1 MIARVTTTNLP
12 VVIVGAGQSGLAA
25 AKAVRDAGLRPL
37 VLEAGDRTAGS
48 WPHYYDSLKAF
59 SPNRFNNL
67 AGLAFGGEPDAYPT
81 GDEVAA
87 YLERFAAG
95 LDVEIRT
102 GTRVTDV
109 SVDSGRYLVNTADG
123 DTVAA
128 AGLVAASG
136 SFANP
141 YVPDLTRAGR
151 FGGKLLHVADYR
163 EPIPYKGQ
171 RVIVVGA
178 GNSAVQVAVELAT
191 VATVTLASHYMPQ
204 IVPQLVNG
212 RDVHYLLTDRFDD
225 LPPAWLA
232 RLLTGKMV
240 SDLGGYQDA
249 FDNGLLDRCDMFTS
263 LYTAGVVWADGSRE
277 PVDAIILATGYRPSL
292 GYLKSLGALD
302 EHGMPLHSQGV
313 SLTHPGLVYLGVEY
327 QRNFA
332 SNTLRGVAADAAH
345 VTPALVAYSTGAHL
359 PFTQ

>member
-1 MIARVTTTNLP
+1 MNTTSLP

-25 AKAVRDAGLRPL
+25 AHAVRDTGLTPL
-37 VLEAGDRTAGS
+37 VLEAGDRAAGS

-67 AGLAFGGEPDAYPT
+67 AGITFGGEPDAYPT
-81 GDEVAA
+81 RDEVAA
-87 YLERFAAG
+87 YLERFTES
-95 LDVEIRT
+95 LSVEIRT
-102 GTRVTDV
+102 GTRVTAV
-109 SVDSGRYLVNTADG
+109 SSESGRYLVATANG
-123 DTVAA
+123 DTVEAS
-128 AGLVAASG
+128 GLVAATG

-141 YVPDLTRAGR
+141 HFPDFDGTDR
-151 FGGKLLHVADYR
+151 FGGELLHVADYR
-163 EPIPYKGQ
+163 EPSPYKRK

-178 GNSAVQVAVELAT
+178 GDSAVQVAVELAH
-191 VATVTLASHYMPQ
+191 VATVTLASHQMPTL
-204 IVPQLVNG
+204 VPQLFNG
-212 RDVHYLLTDRFDD
+212 RDVHYLLTDRFDE

-240 SDLGGYQDA
+240 MDTGGYQDA
-249 FDNGLLDRCDMFTS
+249 FDTGLLDRRDMFTG
-263 LYTAGVVWADGSRE
+263 LTETGVVWPDGGHD

-302 EHGMPLHSQGV
+302 DHGMPLHSQGV
-313 SLTHPGLVYLGVEY
+313 SLTHPGLVFLGVEY

-345 VTPALVAYSTGAHL
+345 VTPALIAYAAGAHL

>member
-1 MIARVTTTNLP
+1 MIARVNTTSLP

-25 AKAVRDAGLRPL
+25 AKAVRDAGLTPL
-37 VLEAGDRTAGS
+37 VLEAGDRAAGS

-67 AGLAFGGEPDAYPT
+67 AGLPFGGEPDAYPT
-81 GDEVAA
+81 RDEVAT

-102 GTRVTDV
+102 GARVADV
-109 SVDSGRYLVNTADG
+109 SVESGRYLVNTADG
-123 DTVAA
+123 ATVEAS
-128 AGLVAASG
+128 GLVAASG

-141 YVPDLTRAGR
+141 YVPDLDGSERYT
-151 FGGKLLHVADYR
+151 GKLLHVADYR
-163 EPIPYKGQ
+163 EPSPYRDQ

-178 GNSAVQVAVELAT
+178 GNSAIQVAVELAH

-204 IVPQLVNG
+204 IVPQLING

-225 LPPAWLA
+225 LPPSWLA
-232 RLLTGKMV
+232 RLLTGTMV
-240 SDLGGYQDA
+240 MDTGGYQDA
-249 FDNGLLDRCDMFTS
+249 FDTGLLDRRDMFTG
-263 LYTAGVVWADGSRE
+263 LTEDGAVWADGSRE
-277 PVDAIILATGYRPSL
+277 PVDTIILATGYRPNL

-302 EHGMPLHSQGV
+302 EHGMPQHSQGV
-313 SLTHPGLVYLGVEY
+313 SLTHPGLVYLGVEF

-332 SNTLRGVAADAAH
+332 SNTLRGVANDAAH
-345 VTPALVAYSTGAHL
+345 VTPALTAYASGAHL
-359 PFTQ
+359 PFVQ

>member
-1 MIARVTTTNLP
+1 MNTDTPP

-25 AKAVRDAGLRPL
+25 ARAVRDAGLRPL
-37 VLEAGDRTAGS
+37 ILEAGDRAAGS

-67 AGLAFGGEPDAYPT
+67 ADIDFGGEPDDYPT
-81 GDEVAA
+81 RDDVAS

-102 GTRVTDV
+102 RTRVTDV
-109 SVDSGRYLVNTADG
+109 SVASGRYLVTTADG
-123 DTVAA
+123 GTVEAS
-128 AGLVAASG
+128 GLVAATG

-141 YVPDLTRAGR
+141 HIPELHGTERFAGR
-151 FGGKLLHVADYR
+151 LLHVADYR
-163 EPIPYKGQ
+163 EPSPYKGQ
-171 RVIVVGA
+171 RVVVVGA
-178 GNSAVQVAVELAT
+178 GDSAVQVAVELAH
-191 VATVTLASHYMPQ
+191 VATVTLASHHMPQ
-204 IVPQLVNG
+204 LVPQLVNG

-232 RLLTGKMV
+232 RLLTGKLVM
-240 SDLGGYQDA
+240 DTGGYADA
-249 FDNGLLDRCDMFTS
+249 FDSRLLDRRDMFTG
-263 LYTAGVVWADGSRE
+263 LTDHGVVWRDGNSE

-302 EHGMPLHSQGV
+302 ENGMPLHSQGV
-313 SLTHPGLVYLGVEY
+313 SLTHPGLVFLGVEY

-345 VTPALVAYSTGAHL
+345 VTPALAAFASGAHL
-359 PFTQ
+359 PFVA